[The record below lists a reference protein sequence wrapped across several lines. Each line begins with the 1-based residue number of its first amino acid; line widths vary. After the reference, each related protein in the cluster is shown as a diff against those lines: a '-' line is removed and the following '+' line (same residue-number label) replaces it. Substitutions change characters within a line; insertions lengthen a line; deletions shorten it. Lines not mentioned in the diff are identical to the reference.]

1 MNLHFVPA
9 VKMVVEGDTW
19 FQTFGQFIGF
29 HFLDLNPDS
38 YDLDKMKFDLDV
50 STKVRFKWP
59 GLALI

>member
-1 MNLHFVPA
+1 
-9 VKMVVEGDTW
+9 MVVEGDTW
-19 FQTFGQFIGF
+19 FQTFGQFICF